1 MSPETTAKS
10 EAFAYGSIL
19 QTLTEGLYPN
29 KKHVIRELVQN
40 AYDALGALKAKAPEE
55 AIKPISIKITDSSI
69 FLADFGYGMNEQKMR
84 EYRYLGYSEKTVGD
98 DAGFR
103 GIGKYSAVSIC
114 ERMIIDSSQFGMD
127 KNYRVVI
134 DASAMRKR
142 HKNTALDQVLKE
154 HTSIEESTGEKQE
167 HYTFIELQGIRPD
180 ARSHFELTALKTY
193 LRQTAPVPFDPQ
205 FAYTDAVEKGMIE
218 FVPGYFPAHLTVNG
232 VPIFK
237 AFIEPSVRPV
247 AQIVWDKER
256 KSPVAYFWACP
267 NKEETMFKEPNL
279 EVTRRHHNA
288 GLVFKIK
295 NITVGDQFLP
305 RKAFWRTTPELSSH
319 YFGEIHVLDKEVTP
333 SSDRTDFEDNAARR
347 HLYEQCHVIAQDLNF
362 RRRAESVARNFDKA
376 VAAVNQAV
384 TQGESKLQQ
393 NAMPAELKDDAAYRI
408 RKTLENLQKRLN
420 QSKNDRKKRAAKAAM
435 KRGASFISRLNSLGG
450 REGGLID
457 ITDALKF
464 DARCKA
470 VYETII
476 EVLKSEFQNDP
487 QRLERIVIKIHE
499 ALRAFKKT

>member
-1 MSPETTAKS
+1 MSSETNAK
-10 EAFAYGSIL
+10 EAFAYTAIL

-40 AYDALGALKAKAPEE
+40 GYDALGKLKAKAPEQ
-55 AIKPISIKITDSSI
+55 AIKPMSIKITDSSI
-69 FLADFGYGMNEQKMR
+69 FVADFGYGMNEQKMR
-84 EYRYLGYSEKTVGD
+84 EYRYLGYSEKTAGEES
-98 DAGFR
+98 GFR

-114 ERMIIDSSQFGMD
+114 ERMIIDSSQFGID

-134 DASAMRKR
+134 DASAMRR
-142 HKNTALDQVLKE
+142 RDKNTPLEEVLQE
-154 HTSIEESTGEKQE
+154 HTSIEESTGMKQD

-180 ARSHFELTALKTY
+180 ARSHFELNELKTY
-193 LRQTAPVPFDPQ
+193 LRQTAPVPFDPT
-205 FAYTDAVEKGMIE
+205 FAHADTIEKGMLA

-232 VPIFK
+232 FPIYK

-247 AQIVWDKER
+247 TQIVWDKER
-256 KSPVAYFWACP
+256 KNPIAYFWACP
-267 NKEETMFKEPNL
+267 NKEETMFREPNL
-279 EVTRRHHNA
+279 EVTRRHHHA
-288 GLVFKIK
+288 GLVFKVK

-347 HLYEQCHVIAQDLNF
+347 ALYEQCNVIAQDLNY

-393 NAMPAELKDDAAYRI
+393 KAMPVELKDDAAYRI
-408 RKTLENLQKRLN
+408 RRTLENLQKRLN
-420 QSKNDRKKRAAKAAM
+420 QSKNPQKKRAAKAAM
-435 KRGASFISRLNSLGG
+435 KRGESFISKLNSMGH
-450 REGGLID
+450 REGGVID

-470 VYETII
+470 VYDTII
-476 EVLKSEFQNDP
+476 GVLKSEFQNDP
-487 QRLERIVIKIHE
+487 QRLERIVLRIHE
-499 ALRAFKKT
+499 ALRASEKA